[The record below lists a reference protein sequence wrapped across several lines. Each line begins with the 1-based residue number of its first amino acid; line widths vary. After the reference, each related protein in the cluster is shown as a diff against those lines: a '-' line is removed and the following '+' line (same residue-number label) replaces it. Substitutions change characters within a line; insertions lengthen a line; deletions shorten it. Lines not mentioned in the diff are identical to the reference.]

1 MVSKGFLDINQGERI
16 IIGYI
21 NLLIHIFL
29 GCLGGLILIRRLL
42 IMGILWILGLLITSH
57 AGLDLQVRP
66 ASTMIQHGHLAASG
80 GSALRASDFFLDISN
95 TMGINMFDNEG
106 LMGM

>member
-80 GSALRASDFFLDISN
+80 GSAFFLDISN